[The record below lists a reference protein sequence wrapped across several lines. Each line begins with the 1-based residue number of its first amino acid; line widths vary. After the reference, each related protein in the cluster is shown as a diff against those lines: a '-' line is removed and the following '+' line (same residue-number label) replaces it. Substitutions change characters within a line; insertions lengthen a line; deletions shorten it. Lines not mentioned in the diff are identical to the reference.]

1 MDISKIRV
9 FSITGHAQSGKT
21 TLAEGILH
29 KTGAVNRFGKVEEGT
44 TISDFEP
51 DEIERKSSINASYLY
66 TNYKDHFIQ
75 FIDTPGYQ
83 DFIAEVIAPI
93 SVSDCVLIVIDAVS
107 GVELGTEI
115 AFEEAK
121 KRNLPCIFF
130 INKLDKEN
138 TDFYKVL
145 ADIRENI
152 TKKAISLYLPIG
164 KEQNFKGVVS
174 VLEKNSSE
182 VKEVSEFYSKLLDLV
197 AEADDTL
204 LEKYLETGELSPEEV
219 KKGLKKGV
227 IERKI
232 FPVLCGVALNEIG
245 VEELIIT
252 ILDLFPS
259 PQERLSSKAEINGEI
274 KELKPDVNSK
284 FSGQVFKS
292 IFDPY
297 VGQLTIFRV
306 WTGFLK
312 SNTGFYNVTTKAK
325 ERFGQLFLLFG
336 KEQRATDILFAGQI
350 GAVAKLKD
358 THTNDSLGQED
369 FLVEFPKIEFPEPA
383 ISQSVKPKTKQDEEK
398 ISGALQKLSTE
409 DPTFKV
415 KRDPQTKELIISG
428 VGELHLNVICQRMK
442 RRFGAQVE
450 LGKPKIPYKETITK
464 SVKVQGKYKRQ
475 TGGRGQYG
483 DVWIEVEPLER
494 GKVFEFVDKI
504 VGGRIPRNFIPSVE
518 KGVRKAM
525 EEGFLAGYPLVD
537 IRVTLYD
544 GSYHPVDSSDI
555 AFQIAGSM
563 ALKKAV
569 EQAGSIILEP
579 IMEVEII
586 VPEEFMGQ
594 VTGDINSRRG
604 RVLGM
609 EAKGKN
615 QLIKAQVPLAEMYRY
630 ATDLRSITGGRG
642 SYSMRF
648 SHYEPVPPQI
658 AQQIIEEY
666 KRRKEEEVKK

>member
-21 TLAEGILH
+21 TLAEGILY
-29 KTGAVNRFGKVEEGT
+29 KTQAINRFGKVDQGT
-44 TISDFEP
+44 TVSDFEP

-83 DFIAEVIAPI
+83 DFIAEVIAPL

-107 GVELGTEI
+107 GVELGTEF

-130 INKLDKEN
+130 VNKLDKEN
-138 TDFYKVL
+138 ADFYKVL
-145 ADIRENI
+145 NDIKENL
-152 TKKAISLYLPIG
+152 TKNAIPLYLPIG
-164 KEQNFKGVVS
+164 KEQNFKGVVP
-174 VLEKNSSE
+174 VLEKDSSQ

-197 AEADDTL
+197 AESDDTL
-204 LEKYLETGELSPEEV
+204 LEKYLETGELSSEEI
-219 KKGLKKGV
+219 KKGLKKG
-227 IERKI
+227 ILERKI
-232 FPVLCGVALNEIG
+232 FPVLCGAVLNEIG
-245 VEELIIT
+245 LEELINV
-252 ILDLFPS
+252 ILDFFPS
-259 PQERLSSKAEINGEI
+259 PKERPPLKVKINGEE
-274 KELKPDVNSK
+274 KELTPQPDSK
-284 FSGQVFKS
+284 FSAQVFKS

-297 VGQLTIFRV
+297 VGQLTIFRI
-306 WTGFLK
+306 WTGLLK
-312 SNTGFYNVTTKAK
+312 SNTGFYNVTTKTK
-325 ERFGQLFLLFG
+325 ERFGQLYLLFG
-336 KEQRATDILFAGQI
+336 KEQRTVDSLFAGQI

-358 THTNDSLGQED
+358 THTNDSLGEEN
-369 FLVEFPKIEFPEPA
+369 FLVEFPKIEFPTPS
-383 ISQSVKPKTKQDEEK
+383 ISQSVKPKTKQDEER

-415 KRDPQTKELIISG
+415 ERDPQTKELIISG

-442 RRFGAQVE
+442 RRFGAEVE
-450 LGKPKIPYKETITK
+450 LGRPKIPYKETITK

-494 GKVFEFVDKI
+494 GKFFEFVDKI
-504 VGGRIPRNFIPSVE
+504 VGGKIPRNFIPSVE
-518 KGVRKAM
+518 KGIRKAM
-525 EEGFLAGYPLVD
+525 EEGFLAGYPIVD

-569 EQAGSIILEP
+569 EQAGPILLEP
-579 IMEVEII
+579 IMDVEVII
-586 VPEEFMGQ
+586 PEEFMGQ

-609 EAKGKN
+609 EARGKN

-642 SYSMRF
+642 SYSMKF

-666 KRRKEEEVKK
+666 KRRKEAEAKK